1 MADPPVAPPPSSS
14 PSSSHS
20 SSQLE
25 RTLSGSSHDPRLKI
39 APAGDPTDAVK
50 AEGGAQQPEH
60 SRQEEPSKE
69 QSPPET
75 GTRRIWRWTKRTVS
89 FLIEQ
94 WFIIGIGVVIG
105 LAAAFPNV
113 ARPNGVLEAQ
123 WSIRLLCVAIIFFI
137 AGLTYPLRNLYISV
151 GNWKLH
157 LVCHITNFLLFP
169 TIVFAIVSCVHA
181 ADPNYERFHPWA
193 LVGLVVLGCVP
204 TTVSSNVVMTGQ
216 AGGDEAATTIEV
228 MLGNLVGT
236 FLTPA
241 LLQMFL
247 SGDTWSF
254 GKPVASGGGGTTEL
268 YRRVIEQ
275 LGYSVFIPL
284 FVGEVIQFLFPKQ
297 TKWVRTTFRIGKIGT
312 FCLLLVIWSTFSGA
326 FYEGAFEIL
335 TGEAVALLVGLNVFL
350 YLIFSIFLFLV
361 CRLVPTPKVHV
372 ENRKLIR
379 DGKGPMFSPEHTISA
394 MFTGAAKGAAL
405 GAPIVAVLY
414 SGLDGEA
421 QGIVS
426 LPLVLY
432 QGSQVVMGQIT
443 VAILKSWNKRVKR
456 KEALEAEAKG
466 EVKA

>member
-1 MADPPVAPPPSSS
+1 MSPPSSR
-14 PSSSHS
+14 SST
-20 SSQLE
+20 QLE
-25 RTLSGSSHDPRLKI
+25 RTLSGSSHDARLKV
-39 APAGDPTDAVK
+39 APGGDPTDAVK
-50 AEGGAQQPEH
+50 AQAGAQQPEEPEEE
-60 SRQEEPSKE
+60 QE
-69 QSPPET
+69 PERT
-75 GTRRIWRWTKRTVS
+75 PQRIWRWTKRVLS

-123 WSIRLLCVAIIFFI
+123 WSIRILCVAIIFFI
-137 AGLTYPLRNLYISV
+137 AGLTYPLRNLYISI

-157 LVCHITNFLLFP
+157 LVCHITSFLLFP
-169 TIVFAIVSCVHA
+169 TIVFAIVSCVQA
-181 ADPNYERFHPWA
+181 ADPDFQRFHPWA
-193 LVGLVVLGCVP
+193 LVGLVVMGCVP

-247 SGDTWSF
+247 SSDTWAF

-284 FVGEVIQFLFPKQ
+284 FVGEVIQFFFPKQ
-297 TKWVRTTFRIGKIGT
+297 TKWVRVTFRLGKVGT

-326 FYEGAFEIL
+326 FYENAFEIL
-335 TGEAVALLVGLNVFL
+335 SGEAVALIVGVNVFL
-350 YLIFSIFLFLV
+350 YLIFSLFLFAV
-361 CRLVPTPKVHV
+361 CRLIPTPKCHI
-372 ENRKLIR
+372 ENRKLVK
-379 DGKGPMFSPEHTISA
+379 DGTGPMFTPELTISA

-426 LPLVLY
+426 LPLVLF

-443 VAILKSWNKRVKR
+443 VAVLKSWNTRIKRR
-456 KEALEAEAKG
+456 AALEAKDDVQA
-466 EVKA
+466 